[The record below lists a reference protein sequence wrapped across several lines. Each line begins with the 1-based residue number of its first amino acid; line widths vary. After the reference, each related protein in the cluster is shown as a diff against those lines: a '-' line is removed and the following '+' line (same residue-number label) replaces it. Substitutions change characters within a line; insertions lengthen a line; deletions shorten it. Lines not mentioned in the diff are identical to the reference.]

1 MARFS
6 SVLSVRR
13 LFHFSCSKYVSS
25 PLSLS
30 VHGSVIDSDFELLYP
45 GSHYCGQDL
54 KQLCKN
60 PRWSRFLRWGGL
72 QCFSCILIWTGAW
85 ISPWCRQGH
94 WISDFFHI
102 SSVPRQESR
111 WASLVCTNEEHLS
124 IKAWENLE
132 PLTCKNWRVPLCV
145 SCGRLS
151 SEKLLF
157 CGRSSWTSGELFCK
171 WWMMSRRVVCCNE
184 CSGVA
189 AAL

>member
-102 SSVPRQESR
+102 SSVPR
-111 WASLVCTNEEHLS
+111 
-124 IKAWENLE
+124 
-132 PLTCKNWRVPLCV
+132 VPLCV

-184 CSGVA
+184 CSGVV